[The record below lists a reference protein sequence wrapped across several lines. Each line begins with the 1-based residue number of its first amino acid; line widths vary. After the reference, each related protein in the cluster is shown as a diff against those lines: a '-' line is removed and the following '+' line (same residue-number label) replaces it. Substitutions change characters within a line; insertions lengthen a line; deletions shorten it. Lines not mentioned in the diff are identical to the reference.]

1 MRRPPILL
9 VTATA
14 VLAGCALPMGPQ
26 SRSDF
31 VQEKR
36 AGALITGID
45 GHIAHRRFD
54 QVVGVLQRKADE
66 CLNLAKRGPG
76 THAALRMVGS
86 GRAELT
92 VQVAAQSAPFL
103 RKLPDGGAY
112 HLAVDIERVSP
123 TMTRLTYY
131 GPGLETGQKDWT
143 AIKEWSDGEATPC
156 PVS

>member
-1 MRRPPILL
+1 MRRPVILL
-9 VTATA
+9 FTATA
-14 VLAGCALPMGPQ
+14 VLGGCALSAGPQ

-31 VQEKR
+31 VQEKK
-36 AGALITGID
+36 AGASMTAID

-66 CLNLAKRGPG
+66 CLNLARRGPA

-92 VQVAAQSAPFL
+92 MQVATQPAPFL
-103 RKLPDGGAY
+103 RRQPEGGAF

-143 AIKEWSDGEATPC
+143 AIKEWSDGEAAPC
-156 PVS
+156 PRS

>member
-1 MRRPPILL
+1 MRQRFVLSFL
-9 VTATA
+9 ATA
-14 VLAGCALPMGPQ
+14 VLGGCALPEGPQ

-31 VQEKR
+31 VQEKK
-36 AGALITGID
+36 AGASLTAID

-66 CLNLAKRGPG
+66 CLNLARRGPA

-92 VQVAAQSAPFL
+92 MQVAGRAAFL
-103 RKLPDGGAY
+103 RRQPEGGAF

-123 TMTRLTYY
+123 SMTRLTYY
-131 GPGLETGQKDWT
+131 GPGLETGQKDWA
-143 AIKEWSDGEATPC
+143 AIKGWSDGEAAPC
-156 PVS
+156 PRS

>member
-1 MRRPPILL
+1 MRKPAILL
-9 VTATA
+9 FAATA
-14 VLAGCALPMGPQ
+14 VLGGCALPMGPQ

-31 VQEKR
+31 VQEKK
-36 AGALITGID
+36 AGASLTAID

-66 CLNLAKRGPG
+66 CLNLAGHGPG
-76 THAALRMVGS
+76 TRAALRMVGS

-92 VQVAAQSAPFL
+92 VQVAAQPAPFL
-103 RKLPDGGAY
+103 RRLPQGGAY

-131 GPGLETGQKDWT
+131 GPGIETGQKDWA
-143 AIKEWSDGEATPC
+143 AIKEWSDGEAAPC